1 MDYMSN
7 KALLIGVGL
16 FVTIIITSGVIFTVN
31 KARNVYK
38 RVYETNTQIEANFDE
53 YDAYENSEKT
63 SLEML
68 NTAKKYRDSDTVF
81 VVETKGNLESYI
93 GNRLSNYE
101 KLLNASVNKINSSTQ
116 IELLTNRLEENGGV
130 NGLNYA
136 TVYRTYVNRLNNDK
150 VIIVFDLE

>member
-1 MDYMSN
+1 MNYMSN

-16 FVTIIITSGVIFTVN
+16 FVTIVITSGVIFTVN
-31 KARNVYK
+31 QARNVYK

-63 SLEML
+63 SLDML

-93 GNRLSNYE
+93 GNRLSDYE
-101 KLLNASVNKINSSTQ
+101 KLLNASINKINSSTQ
-116 IELLTNRLEENGGV
+116 IELLENRLEENGGA
-130 NGLNYA
+130 NGLNYV
-136 TVYRTYVNRLNNDK
+136 TGYRTYVDRLNNDK
-150 VIIVFDLE
+150 VIIVFDLK

>member
-16 FVTIIITSGVIFTVN
+16 FVTIVITSGVIFTVD
-31 KARNVYK
+31 KLRDVYK

-63 SLEML
+63 SLDML

-81 VVETKGNLESYI
+81 VVETNGNLENYI
-93 GNRLSNYE
+93 GNRLSDYE

-116 IELLTNRLEENGGV
+116 IELLTNRLEENGGA

-136 TVYRTYVNRLNNDK
+136 TGYKTYVNRLNNDK

>member
-1 MDYMSN
+1 MSN

-16 FVTIIITSGVIFTVN
+16 FVTIVITSGVIFTVN

-63 SLEML
+63 SLDML

-81 VVETKGNLESYI
+81 VVETKGNLENYI
-93 GNRLSNYE
+93 GNRLSDYE
-101 KLLNASVNKINSSTQ
+101 KLLNASVNKINGSTQ
-116 IELLTNRLEENGGV
+116 IEFLTNRLEENGGA
-130 NGLNYA
+130 NGFNYA
-136 TVYRTYVNRLNNDK
+136 TSYKTYVNRLNNDK